1 MHCIGFPAWTR
12 FFTKV
17 VHTFYNQDS
26 LSLQTTGEDT
36 VKSRLYALGIYKDKG
51 KIWWAYILLCV
62 CVWGGG
68 GGGGG
73 GGGAV
78 LYTA

>member
-51 KIWWAYILLCV
+51 QI
-62 CVWGGG
+62 
-68 GGGGG
+68 
-73 GGGAV
+73 
-78 LYTA
+78 